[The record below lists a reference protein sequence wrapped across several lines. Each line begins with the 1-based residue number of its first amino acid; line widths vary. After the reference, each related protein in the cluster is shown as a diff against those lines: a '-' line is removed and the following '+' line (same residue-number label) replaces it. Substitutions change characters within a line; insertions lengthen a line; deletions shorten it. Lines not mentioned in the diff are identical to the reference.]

1 MVHNYNDDL
10 WFKSGK
16 ASTVMKKINMA
27 KFQQHTE
34 LLAFLKNTA
43 PIIAEA
49 NPHDKRWGISLDIKD
64 KKFYNKD
71 LWQGNNLLGNIL
83 VQVN

>member
-1 MVHNYNDDL
+1 MSADIALECKNLGRNVHNYNDNL

-16 ASTVMKKINMA
+16 ASTVMKKINMS
-27 KFQQHTE
+27 KFQKHPE

-49 NPHDKRWGISLDIKD
+49 NPHNKR
-64 KKFYNKD
+64 
-71 LWQGNNLLGNIL
+71 
-83 VQVN
+83 